1 MSVLTAYLSWALA
14 ALRRAVGTARL
25 SDAHVGLTD
34 AAAPRSPATNSAAVG
49 AASLAAR
56 VAAACCGCAST
67 VSAPTEHTAAPP
79 DDYSDLPGMLT
90 HPDLGGVILGWIADD
105 TGTATALRGVS
116 RGCRDG
122 VAAHAWADEDARI
135 GSPARWRAAF
145 PAARVA
151 NVSRNKR
158 LCDADFVHFRG
169 IHTLITWS
177 CKQPAITD
185 AAFGH
190 LVGIH
195 SLYMG
200 GSSGSSSSVPQDGA
214 GGHDGDD
221 GASIAGG
228 GHPSQ
233 RVDVRRQP
241 WARRGW
247 PARALRPAASA
258 AGAAPGARARS
269 TSLVA
274 CDACSRLRPDSLCC
288 ASGPARGASCIPHGR
303 PAAAPPR
310 RPRRLLEARVEGPS
324 TSGPNCPANSDLS
337 WIDWA
342 WAARVSGKLDH
353 DIDDHDS

>member
-1 MSVLTAYLSWALA
+1 MAFLTAYLSWALA

-145 PAARVA
+145 PAARVV

-169 IHTLITWS
+169 IHTLIMWS

-200 GSSGSSSSVPQDGA
+200 GCSQSTITDAAFSHLA
-214 GGHDGDD
+214 GIHTLDMNNC
-221 GASIAGG
+221 
-228 GHPSQ
+228 SQ
-233 RVDVRRQP
+233 RTITDAAFGYLSGIHTLCMSYCNQSTITD
-241 WARRGW
+241 A
-247 PARALRPAASA
+247 ALSHLAGIHSLYMSYCNQTTITDAAFSHLAGIHSLYMIGCSQRTITA
-258 AGAAPGARARS
+258 ATRARLALAGIPN
-269 TSLVA
+269 LV
-274 CDACSRLRPDSLCC
+274 
-288 ASGPARGASCIPHGR
+288 
-303 PAAAPPR
+303 
-310 RPRRLLEARVEGPS
+310 
-324 TSGPNCPANSDLS
+324 T
-337 WIDWA
+337 
-342 WAARVSGKLDH
+342 KLTD
-353 DIDDHDS
+353 